1 MPYLCWHRHETGFE
15 YNTLSV
21 TRLDIKQNQMS
32 WLWLKLSKDNGNLFL
47 YNQYY
52 LSSTS
57 ISIFYA
63 CYHFTI
69 LFRIQFLYR
78 YIGAIANMLSKVPQL
93 SYIHS
98 IAVSEVIIRSTK
110 HIFTA
115 FLQGLELTHLSIGVA
130 HFLNC
135 FLSSSSSVTVTLSDE
150 LKSLT
155 GSSSSRNKKR
165 RNGTRTKQ
173 PSGKDPFTMY
183 DFHNSTDIFVNT
195 SFLPFCTQKVP

>member
-1 MPYLCWHRHETGFE
+1 MHVIILQFYFE
-15 YNTLSV
+15 FNYS
-21 TRLDIKQNQMS
+21 
-32 WLWLKLSKDNGNLFL
+32 
-47 YNQYY
+47 
-52 LSSTS
+52 
-57 ISIFYA
+57 
-63 CYHFTI
+63 
-69 LFRIQFLYR
+69 LYR

-173 PSGKDPFTMY
+173 PSGKEGLF
-183 DFHNSTDIFVNT
+183 
-195 SFLPFCTQKVP
+195 

>member
-1 MPYLCWHRHETGFE
+1 
-15 YNTLSV
+15 
-21 TRLDIKQNQMS
+21 
-32 WLWLKLSKDNGNLFL
+32 
-47 YNQYY
+47 
-52 LSSTS
+52 
-57 ISIFYA
+57 
-63 CYHFTI
+63 
-69 LFRIQFLYR
+69 
-78 YIGAIANMLSKVPQL
+78 MLSKVPQL

-173 PSGKDPFTMY
+173 PSGKEPWAKKFFLLFPRTKKIREIAPKIFQNKCLNFTK
-183 DFHNSTDIFVNT
+183 FFGPCFENSY
-195 SFLPFCTQKVP
+195 

>member
-1 MPYLCWHRHETGFE
+1 MALIKIVKMPNSNW
-15 YNTLSV
+15 
-21 TRLDIKQNQMS
+21 
-32 WLWLKLSKDNGNLFL
+32 FL
-47 YNQYY
+47 NQYV
-52 LSSTS
+52 
-57 ISIFYA
+57 SIFYI
-63 CYHFTI
+63 CIIINFI
-69 LFRIQFLYR
+69 LNLISFR

-173 PSGKDPFTMY
+173 PSGTEAF
-183 DFHNSTDIFVNT
+183 
-195 SFLPFCTQKVP
+195 

>member
-1 MPYLCWHRHETGFE
+1 
-15 YNTLSV
+15 
-21 TRLDIKQNQMS
+21 
-32 WLWLKLSKDNGNLFL
+32 
-47 YNQYY
+47 
-52 LSSTS
+52 
-57 ISIFYA
+57 
-63 CYHFTI
+63 
-69 LFRIQFLYR
+69 
-78 YIGAIANMLSKVPQL
+78 MLSKVPQL

-155 GSSSSRNKKR
+155 GSSGSRNKKR
-165 RNGTRTKQ
+165 RNGGTRTKQ
-173 PSGKDPFTMY
+173 PSGEGLGQKKMPKKFRIGAQLFTSLEA
-183 DFHNSTDIFVNT
+183 DLRSLSRHKWR
-195 SFLPFCTQKVP
+195 FCI